1 MRRTEGAPMVD
12 GDGMKEREKAC
23 ESSPPNADVVWNVQS
38 SVMPV
43 MYRLSITGITE
54 D

>member
-1 MRRTEGAPMVD
+1 MVD
-12 GDGMKEREKAC
+12 GDGTKEREEVC
-23 ESSPPNADVVWNVQS
+23 ESGPLNTDIVQNVQS

-43 MYRLSITGITE
+43 MYCQLYITGITE